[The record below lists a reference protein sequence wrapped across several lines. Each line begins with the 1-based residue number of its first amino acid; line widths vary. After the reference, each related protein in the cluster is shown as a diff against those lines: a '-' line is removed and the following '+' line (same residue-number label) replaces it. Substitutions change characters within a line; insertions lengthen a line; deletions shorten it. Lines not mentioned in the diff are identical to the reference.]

1 MCINLEA
8 VKRRM
13 EENGWNQARFAE
25 MAGLSRSYVSRVL
38 SGNEGGGGAFLE
50 GLIKAFPTDDIRAF
64 LSMDTMRTELLHG
77 RMPIKNT
84 TGHFICMADAEN
96 RAVEI
101 VRKGIR
107 TTVRFLE
114 GGGMEVN
121 NEMVQ
126 N

>member
-1 MCINLEA
+1 MRINSEA

-13 EENGWNQARFAE
+13 KENGWNQALFSE
-25 MAGLSRSYVSRVL
+25 MSGLSRGYVSRVL
-38 SGNEGGGGAFLE
+38 SGCQDGGGAFLE
-50 GLIKAFPTDDIRAF
+50 GLIKAFPSDDIRNF
-64 LSMDTMRTELLHG
+64 LSLDAAKTEPLYGRT
-77 RMPIKNT
+77 PIKNA

-96 RAVEI
+96 KAVEI

-107 TTVRFLE
+107 TTIRFLE
-114 GGGMEVN
+114 TGEMEVN